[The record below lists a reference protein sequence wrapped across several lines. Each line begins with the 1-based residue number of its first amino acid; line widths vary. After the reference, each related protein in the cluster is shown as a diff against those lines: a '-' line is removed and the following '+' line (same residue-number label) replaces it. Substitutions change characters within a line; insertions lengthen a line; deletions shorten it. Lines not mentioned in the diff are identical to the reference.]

1 MYILLISLFIDL
13 VSYLFMYVFIYIV
26 NMSNVPKTSP
36 DSEKI
41 TPSQVVGNS
50 IAVTVASQ
58 LLRAPAPRR
67 GSPGLKNGG
76 VCRHLMGIYRGYNGD

>member
-1 MYILLISLFIDL
+1 MIYVYILLISLFIDL

-41 TPSQVVGNS
+41 TPSEVVGNS

-58 LLRAPAPRR
+58 LLRLLLHGEVRR
-67 GSPGLKNGG
+67 GW
-76 VCRHLMGIYRGYNGD
+76 RMGEFAVI